1 MQFQT
6 IDREL
11 NSVIFYSGGGWV
23 LLWCSTM
30 KFSSIICNMVFCFG
44 GMLFAS
50 VYGLWLLRNKVVFQ
64 NVISDVYGMLSH
76 IRRISWIWLYRV
88 PFSGSGGVVFGN
100 WCICPLDCLRCVC

>member
-1 MQFQT
+1 RWLGFAMVQHNEVQQH
-6 IDREL
+6 
-11 NSVIFYSGGGWV
+11 Y
-23 LLWCSTM
+23 LLHGLLFRVGASQ
-30 KFSSIICNMVFCFG
+30 